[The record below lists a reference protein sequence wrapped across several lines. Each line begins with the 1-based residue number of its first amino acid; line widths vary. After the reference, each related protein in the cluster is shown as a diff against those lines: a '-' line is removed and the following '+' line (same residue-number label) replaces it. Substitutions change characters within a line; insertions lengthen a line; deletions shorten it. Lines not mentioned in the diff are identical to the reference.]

1 MVIICDFFAI
11 FKAFWSLVLLIRKWT
26 KMLWPFV
33 LPNREITALHIS
45 LALSLALPLSLPLS
59 AFLPLSLYLCLILS
73 TALSQPHFST
83 LPRSTSVI
91 LLVLSSSLFPPLKL
105 SSSAFLQRNCQ
116 PLCKWNIHP
125 ALIGL
130 STCFLFVWPGTGQ
143 QSLPP
148 AYQKNDFWSKKKR
161 GEERKGESQAIFMEM
176 IISLA
181 SRLIET
187 HVLNT

>member
-1 MVIICDFFAI
+1 
-11 FKAFWSLVLLIRKWT
+11 
-26 KMLWPFV
+26 MLWPFV

-148 AYQKNDFWSKKKR
+148 AYQKTIFEAKKR
-161 GEERKGESQAIFMEM
+161 GAKKGKEKARRYLWKWLYHLPHVSLRHMSWTHSKLEVILS
-176 IISLA
+176 ISAHAYVPVPVL
-181 SRLIET
+181 SGIEAW
-187 HVLNT
+187 